1 MRVSSAQETLI
12 VTVVEVSDGVARR
25 SGDRGGGGGEGR
37 SVLWQRLSGWGG
49 IGGAIQLT
57 TPVQRID
64 RSRLG
69 GAKPWATADRER

>member
-49 IGGAIQLT
+49 SVAL
-57 TPVQRID
+57 
-64 RSRLG
+64 SS
-69 GAKPWATADRER
+69 